1 MKMSKHTHVF
11 DFCFSV
17 TTGSDDWEKVSPE
30 QLRLSLINRVASL
43 PVDEYEEA
51 CGYVDTIEENE
62 NE

>member
-1 MKMSKHTHVF
+1 MSKHTHVF

-17 TTGSDDWEKVSPE
+17 TTDSDDWEKVSSE
-30 QLRLSLINRVASL
+30 ELRLSLINRAADL
-43 PVDEYEEA
+43 RVDEYGEA